1 MWAINIRVIAVGKL
15 KEDFLKRGVEHYLIR
30 LQPYTK
36 VKVIELPEAGLSEK
50 KNWGL
55 QKNLEEEASAVM
67 KNLRDDSHIIVLAA
81 EGQKLSSEEFA
92 GYLERLLVEG
102 KSKVDFV
109 IGGPLGL
116 AESIKQKGDF
126 CLSLSALTFPHRL
139 ARLILLEQ
147 LYRCFKIIRDE
158 PYHK

>member
-1 MWAINIRVIAVGKL
+1 VWEINIRIIAVGKL

-55 QKNLEEEASAVM
+55 QKNLEEEASAVI
-67 KNLRDDSHIIVLAA
+67 KYLRDDSHLIVLAA
-81 EGQKLSSEEFA
+81 EGQKVSTEEFA

-102 KSKVDFV
+102 KNEVDFI
-109 IGGPLGL
+109 IGGPSGL
-116 AESIKQKGDF
+116 AESIKRKGDL

-147 LYRCFKIIRDE
+147 LYRCFKIIRGE